1 MQPHLISSTQSPHLI
16 SLADGISGSE
26 NRFPPD
32 GSVDNLVDA
41 VRGRPADRDAPRG
54 GVPHA
59 AHRDSAF
66 YLLQGLSLLQSVY
79 LRTLFASFQV
89 GPRAQHGQCVTNSV
103 DVECG
108 GFLVR
113 MVNSI
118 RCSYKIL
125 KA

>member
-1 MQPHLISSTQSPHLI
+1 M
-16 SLADGISGSE
+16 
-26 NRFPPD
+26 
-32 GSVDNLVDA
+32 DA

-89 GPRAQHGQCVTNSV
+89 GPLAQHGQCVTNSV